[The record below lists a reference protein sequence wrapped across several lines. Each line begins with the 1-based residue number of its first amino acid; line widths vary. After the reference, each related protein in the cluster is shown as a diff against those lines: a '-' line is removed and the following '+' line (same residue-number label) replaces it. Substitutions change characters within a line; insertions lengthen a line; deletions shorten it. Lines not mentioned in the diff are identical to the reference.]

1 MAKEDPGK
9 VWGDVFSAFN
19 FSVEITVGDKAPA
32 CGAAFS
38 ECDGLELNQEVKTIR
53 EGGNNGVQVRLAG
66 PTTYGTLTLKRGM
79 TASFDLW
86 GWFEKVQT
94 DPALRAHAEVVVFAP
109 DHTTEWVRYVLQG
122 CRPLKLKAPA
132 LNAKDGMVAVEE
144 LQVAYESLKL
154 KAPKVA
160 AKPPSGGSRA

>member
-1 MAKEDPGK
+1 MADNP
-9 VWGDVFSAFN
+9 WHDLFTAFN
-19 FSVEITVGDKAPA
+19 FSVEISIGDGAPA
-32 CGAAFS
+32 CGASFS
-38 ECDGLELNQEVKTIR
+38 ECDGLEMNQEVKTIR

-86 GWFEKVQT
+86 DWFEQVQT
-94 DPALRAHAEVVVFAP
+94 DPALRAHAEVVVLAP
-109 DHTTEWVRYVLQG
+109 QQSTEHVRFVLQG
-122 CRPLKLKAPA
+122 CRPLKLKAPP

-154 KAPKVA
+154 QR
-160 AKPPSGGSRA
+160 PSGGTGA

>member
-1 MAKEDPGK
+1 MASDL
-9 VWGDVFSAFN
+9 FSAFN
-19 FSVEITVGDKAPA
+19 FSVEITIGEQAPA

-38 ECDGLELNQEVKTIR
+38 ECDGLELNQEVRTIR

-86 GWFEKVQT
+86 DWFERVQT
-94 DPALRAHAEVVVFAP
+94 DPSLRAHAEVVVLAQPSRAP
-109 DHTTEWVRYVLQG
+109 DRTPERVRFVLQG

-132 LNAKDGMVAVEE
+132 LSAKDGTVAIEE
-144 LQVAYESLKL
+144 LQVAYESLTL
-154 KAPKVA
+154 QRPA
-160 AKPPSGGSRA
+160 GGRNA

>member
-1 MAKEDPGK
+1 MDEQKNP
-9 VWGDVFSAFN
+9 WGDLFTAFN
-19 FSVEITVGDKAPA
+19 FSVEITVGDAAPA

-79 TASFDLW
+79 TASTDLW
-86 GWFEKVQT
+86 DWFERVQT
-94 DPALRAHAEVVVFAP
+94 DPALRAHAEVVVLAP
-109 DHTTEWVRYVLQG
+109 NHIAEHARFVLRG
-122 CRPLKLKAPA
+122 CLPLKLKAPP

-154 KAPKVA
+154 QRPA
-160 AKPPSGGSRA
+160 GGGHA